1 METYLVVPRELSR
14 PAHCPPGPLVL
25 FTCKQEK
32 KFFSQ
37 FLHFFIFIV
46 IDTSKLLYADFEIY
60 EDDPP
65 LSEKALDGWTGQG
78 KNFDVANKPGSNS
91 RVERF
96 K

>member
-1 METYLVVPRELSR
+1 MQIAEGAQESCF
-14 PAHCPPGPLVL
+14 PAHSAQSSCTFHMQVG
-25 FTCKQEK
+25 EK
-32 KFFSQ
+32 VFSQ
-37 FLHFFIFIV
+37 LLHFSIFIV